1 MKVEGKL
8 FWYLVPP
15 LLLFFLVYSFWSGWN
30 EWVGAIGLG
39 LSAAMVA
46 MIGWYIG
53 VTAKTLP
60 GLRPEDDRY
69 GHIDQISGHYGHFA
83 PYSWWPLW
91 LALAGAVVFL
101 GVAMGWWIVY
111 IGSVFLVFAV
121 IGWVYEYF
129 SGAHHV

>member
-15 LLLFFLVYSFWSGWN
+15 LMLFFLVYSFWSGWN

-91 LALAGAVVFL
+91 LALAAAVVFL

>member
-15 LLLFFLVYSFWSGWN
+15 LMLFFLVYAFWTGWN
-30 EWVGAIGLG
+30 EWVGAIGLA

-60 GLRPEDDRY
+60 GQRPEDDRY

-91 LALAGAVVFL
+91 LSLSGSIIFL
-101 GVAMGWWIVY
+101 GVAVGLWVAAFGVILGVW
-111 IGSVFLVFAV
+111 AV
-121 IGWVYEYF
+121 CGWVFEYYK
-129 SGAHHV
+129 GEHAH

>member
-8 FWYLVPP
+8 FWYLAPP
-15 LLLFFLVYSFWSGWN
+15 LVLFFLVYSFWTGWN

-53 VTAKTLP
+53 VTARTLP

-111 IGSVFLVFAV
+111 IGSVLLVFAV

-129 SGAHHV
+129 SGPHHV

>member
-15 LLLFFLVYSFWSGWN
+15 LMLFFLVYAFWTGWN
-30 EWVGAIGLG
+30 EWVGAIGLA

>member
-15 LLLFFLVYSFWSGWN
+15 LVLFFLVYSFWTGWN
-30 EWVGAIGLG
+30 EWVGAIGLA

-91 LALAGAVVFL
+91 LALAAAVVFL

>member
-1 MKVEGKL
+1 MKVEAKL

-15 LLLFFLVYSFWSGWN
+15 FVLFFLVYSFWSGWN

-60 GLRPEDDRY
+60 GRRPEDDRY

-91 LALAGAVVFL
+91 LALAAAVVFL

>member
-15 LLLFFLVYSFWSGWN
+15 FTLFFTVYAFWTGWN

-53 VTAKTLP
+53 VTARTLP
-60 GLRPEDDRY
+60 GMRPEDDRY

-91 LALAGAVVFL
+91 LALAAAVVFL

-111 IGSVFLVFAV
+111 VGSVFLVFAV

>member
-15 LLLFFLVYSFWSGWN
+15 LVLFFLVYSFWSGWN

-91 LALAGAVVFL
+91 LALAAAVVFL

>member
-15 LLLFFLVYSFWSGWN
+15 LMLFFLVYAFWTGWN
-30 EWVGAIGLG
+30 EWVGAIGLA

-60 GLRPEDDRY
+60 GQRPEDDRY

>member
-15 LLLFFLVYSFWSGWN
+15 LVLFFLVYSFWTGWN
-30 EWVGAIGLG
+30 EWVGSIGLA

>member
-15 LLLFFLVYSFWSGWN
+15 LVLFFLVYSFWTGWN

-60 GLRPEDDRY
+60 GQRPEDDRY

>member
-15 LLLFFLVYSFWSGWN
+15 LVLFFLVYSFWTGWN
-30 EWVGAIGLG
+30 EWVGAIGLA

-60 GLRPEDDRY
+60 GQRPEDDRY

>member
-15 LLLFFLVYSFWSGWN
+15 LVLFFLVYSFWTGWN

-91 LALAGAVVFL
+91 LALAAAVVFL

>member
-15 LLLFFLVYSFWSGWN
+15 LVLFFLVYSFWTGWN

>member
-15 LLLFFLVYSFWSGWN
+15 LVLFFLVYSFWTGWN
-30 EWVGAIGLG
+30 EWVGAIGLA

-69 GHIDQISGHYGHFA
+69 GHIDQIKVKPRDFR
-83 PYSWWPLW
+83 
-91 LALAGAVVFL
+91 
-101 GVAMGWWIVY
+101 
-111 IGSVFLVFAV
+111 
-121 IGWVYEYF
+121 
-129 SGAHHV
+129 

>member
-1 MKVEGKL
+1 MAESSPPTLALWNRLRAVPGGHRL
-8 FWYLVPP
+8 F
-15 LLLFFLVYSFWSGWN
+15 
-30 EWVGAIGLG
+30 
-39 LSAAMVA
+39 SAAMVA

-91 LALAGAVVFL
+91 LALAAAVVFL